1 MATPRILT
9 AARTISQRRR
19 LSGLRGSLLNGLL
32 RHLRGNSRRNCRL
45 RCGRTG
51 RCGLSSRLSC
61 GLDLLTGLRHLSVNG
76 HLTAQELT
84 HAGGQ
89 LGHKTLDRAQ
99 SRNVGA
105 HVQGCAVHAGGA
117 NLHQLLRR
125 TRNAHSV
132 KNGAPITLNRS
143 QRIVRVKLQRR
154 GGGTRRSCCWRSRGI
169 RRRRSM
175 RCRRGVTRQGSTGR
189 SYRCLSCRGLRG
201 LCQGGGAKGCAS
213 QRGST
218 RAGMLRTALLRAALL
233 RGRLRGSRL
242 LNRGARSLRIRCLS
256 LRSQASRRHTR
267 RTSSRHATLRRT
279 RTSRNRTSSTR
290 SHATLQNLQAR
301 SQRRNLS
308 ATGRTLHRRQ
318 KQTSTQQLQ
327 LKLRIRRTRHTIQSL
342 IRRTR
347 SNRQLT
353 LTQSLSLLSQTL
365 QLILR
370 NTLQNLAGSLRNSL
384 HHNQITQ
391 TLQQIL
397 HKTARILTGRHHT
410 RHRTKES
417 RRILRTQRLNDL
429 IQKLRVGITQQRH
442 RTVILNTVLR
452 RRTSHQLIKNRQRIT
467 HRTAASTNHQLQ
479 HARLNGHLLLIAQT
493 LQERQK
499 NLRRNQTERVM
510 VSTRTN
516 RTQHLIRLSCR
527 EDKLHVLRRFLHN
540 LQQRIETLTGH
551 HMRLINNED
560 LVTVTHRR

>member
-9 AARTISQRRR
+9 AARTISQRGR

-32 RHLRGNSRRNCRL
+32 RRLRGNSRRNCRL
-45 RCGRTG
+45 SCGSTG
-51 RCGLSSRLSC
+51 RSRLSY
-61 GLDLLTGLRHLSVNG
+61 GFDLFAGLRHLSVNG

-89 LGHKTLDRAQ
+89 LGHKALDRAQ

-105 HVQGCAVHAGGA
+105 HVQGRAVHAGGA

-125 TRNAHSV
+125 TGNAHSV
-132 KNGAPITLNRS
+132 KNGTPITLNRR

-154 GGGTRRSCCWRSRGI
+154 GGGTRRSCCRSRGM
-169 RRRRSM
+169 RRLRSM

-189 SYRCLSCRGLRG
+189 SYRCLSCRSLRG
-201 LCQGGGAKGCAS
+201 LCQGGGAKGRAS

-218 RAGMLRTALLRAALL
+218 CAGMLRTALLRAALL
-233 RGRLRGSRL
+233 RGYLLRGLSRL
-242 LNRGARSLRIRCLS
+242 LNRGARSLG
-256 LRSQASRRHTR
+256 LRRQTSRRHTR

-279 RTSRNRTSSTR
+279 RTSRSRTSSTR

-301 SQRRNLS
+301 SQRRNLRT
-308 ATGRTLHRRQ
+308 TGRTLHRRQ

-353 LTQSLSLLSQTL
+353 LTQSLSLLGQTL

-391 TLQQIL
+391 ALQQIL

-410 RHRTKES
+410 
-417 RRILRTQRLNDL
+417 
-429 IQKLRVGITQQRH
+429 
-442 RTVILNTVLR
+442 
-452 RRTSHQLIKNRQRIT
+452 
-467 HRTAASTNHQLQ
+467 
-479 HARLNGHLLLIAQT
+479 
-493 LQERQK
+493 
-499 NLRRNQTERVM
+499 
-510 VSTRTN
+510 
-516 RTQHLIRLSCR
+516 
-527 EDKLHVLRRFLHN
+527 
-540 LQQRIETLTGH
+540 
-551 HMRLINNED
+551 
-560 LVTVTHRR
+560 

>member
-1 MATPRILT
+1 
-9 AARTISQRRR
+9 
-19 LSGLRGSLLNGLL
+19 
-32 RHLRGNSRRNCRL
+32 
-45 RCGRTG
+45 
-51 RCGLSSRLSC
+51 
-61 GLDLLTGLRHLSVNG
+61 
-76 HLTAQELT
+76 
-84 HAGGQ
+84 
-89 LGHKTLDRAQ
+89 
-99 SRNVGA
+99 
-105 HVQGCAVHAGGA
+105 
-117 NLHQLLRR
+117 
-125 TRNAHSV
+125 
-132 KNGAPITLNRS
+132 
-143 QRIVRVKLQRR
+143 
-154 GGGTRRSCCWRSRGI
+154 
-169 RRRRSM
+169 
-175 RCRRGVTRQGSTGR
+175 
-189 SYRCLSCRGLRG
+189 
-201 LCQGGGAKGCAS
+201 
-213 QRGST
+213 
-218 RAGMLRTALLRAALL
+218 MLRTALLRAVLL

-267 RTSSRHATLRRT
+267 RTSSRHATLRR
-279 RTSRNRTSSTR
+279 NRTSSTR
-290 SHATLQNLQAR
+290 SHAALQNLQAR

-308 ATGRTLHRRQ
+308 ATGRPLHRRQ

-353 LTQSLSLLSQTL
+353 LTQSLSLLAQAL

-417 RRILRTQRLNDL
+417 RRILRAQRLNDL

-479 HARLNGHLLLIAQT
+479 YTRLNRHLLLIAQT

-516 RTQHLIRLSCR
+516 RTQHLIRLSRR

-560 LVTVTHRR
+560 LVTVTHRRQSRAFTQVTGMIHTAVARRIHLNHVKRTATIARELTARIAHTTRSRSRTLRTVQAACQNTRRRGLTATTRAREQIRVIHTILLKSDHKRFGHVLLPNNLSKGFGAITTIKGSAHSNLFNSGCG